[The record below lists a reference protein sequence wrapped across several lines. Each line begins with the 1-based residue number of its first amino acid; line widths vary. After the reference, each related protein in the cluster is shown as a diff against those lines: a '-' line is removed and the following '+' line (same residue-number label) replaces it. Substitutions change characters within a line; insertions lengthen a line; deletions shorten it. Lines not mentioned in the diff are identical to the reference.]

1 MENDQSLGFINDKL
15 AYFEIKAESIGDKR
29 AAYEDKN
36 PIYQKWEGFLADFK
50 TNAPI

>member
-36 PIYQKWEGFLADFK
+36 PIY
-50 TNAPI
+50 